1 MVVELS
7 SRLIRR
13 CRLLRQPLRHLDEL
27 ARDLEKLGNEFIILF
42 GHGVRVMLSLL
53 AERFGLGDRCLQ
65 CNNLG
70 FELPDPFGRSLGLPL
85 SLLVQGFTVG
95 DGCHQRSDTDFRV
108 LDRRFGLL
116 LQPSAQ
122 GFGLG
127 DRCLPRS
134 DVGFQSPDT
143 PDCNLGFILPLLA
156 QCFGFSD
163 RSLQSDDLCF
173 QALDWSFILGG
184 PLRIAVCTET
194 SLENLGEIRM
204 RSFSQCH
211 WLRRGSNEN
220 RQRVPVVTASIPSC
234 PLIVASRLTINLT
247 TKTQKAEDRL
257 QCCRLEPVVTTRSD
271 EFMSRCPQSF

>member
-7 SRLIRR
+7 SRLVRR

-42 GHGVRVMLSLL
+42 GRGVRVMLSLL

-85 SLLVQGFTVG
+85 SLLVQ
-95 DGCHQRSDTDFRV
+95 
-108 LDRRFGLL
+108 
-116 LQPSAQ
+116 
-122 GFGLG
+122 
-127 DRCLPRS
+127 
-134 DVGFQSPDT
+134 
-143 PDCNLGFILPLLA
+143 
-156 QCFGFSD
+156 CFGFSD

-194 SLENLGEIRM
+194 SLENLGE
-204 RSFSQCH
+204 
-211 WLRRGSNEN
+211 
-220 RQRVPVVTASIPSC
+220 
-234 PLIVASRLTINLT
+234 
-247 TKTQKAEDRL
+247 
-257 QCCRLEPVVTTRSD
+257 
-271 EFMSRCPQSF
+271 